1 MNSYSAQIRALAQ
14 CLQNGEEVPLV
25 SVVVTLRE
33 AAQKIDELAELLE
46 NYSNVTLEN

>member
-1 MNSYSAQIRALAQ
+1 MNDYTNQIRALAQ
-14 CLQNGEEVPLV
+14 LLQNGEEIPLV

-46 NYSNVTLEN
+46 SYSDVTLED